1 MLGTIVNVLSIVA
14 GSIVGVILKK
24 GIPDRV
30 KATLM
35 QAMGMAVLI
44 IGTSM
49 ALKTKN
55 VLVVLISLVLGG
67 IIGETLNIEK
77 KLNQIA
83 KLFEEK
89 IGEKSGDFSKG
100 FVTASLV
107 YCVGAMAILG
117 SLESG
122 LSGNH
127 TTLYV
132 KSVLDGTTSIMF
144 SSSMGIGVMFSAIP
158 VFVYQGTITL
168 GATFVKTFLNDN
180 VIREMTATGGI
191 LILGI
196 GLSILEIKNIRV
208 ANLLPAVFMAII
220 TALIVF

>member
-1 MLGTIVNVLSIVA
+1 MLGTIVNVLSIIA
-14 GSIVGVILKK
+14 GSFVGIILKK
-24 GIPDRV
+24 GIPDRA
-30 KATLM
+30 KTTLM
-35 QAMGMAVLI
+35 QVMGIVVLM

-67 IIGETLNIEK
+67 ITGEALNIEK
-77 KLNQIA
+77 KLNQTA
-83 KLFEEK
+83 ELFEQK
-89 IGEKSGDFSKG
+89 IGEKSGDFAKA
-100 FVTASLV
+100 FVSASLV

-132 KSVLDGTTSIMF
+132 KSVLDGITSIMF

-168 GATFVKTFLNDN
+168 GASIVKTFLNDD

-196 GLSILEIKNIRV
+196 GLNILEIKNIRV
-208 ANLLPAVFMAII
+208 ANLLPAVFIAII
-220 TALIVF
+220 TALIAF